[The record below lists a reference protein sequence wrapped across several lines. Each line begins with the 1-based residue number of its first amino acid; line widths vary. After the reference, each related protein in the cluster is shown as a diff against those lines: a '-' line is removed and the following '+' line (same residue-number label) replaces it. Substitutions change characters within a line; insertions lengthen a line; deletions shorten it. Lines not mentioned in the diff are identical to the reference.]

1 MLNFF
6 IPHRQEGEKIIFL
19 LRRHPAII
27 FFKILLWATVAI
39 LPLIF
44 YYILGGIL
52 AGLFP
57 HELFNP
63 LVILFT
69 SIFYLYV
76 WLFMFFSFVDY
87 YLDVWIVTNERIIN
101 IEMKGLFSRTAS
113 EQKLYRVQDVTSE
126 IQGFFA
132 TIFNFGTVYIQ
143 TAGEQQR
150 FIFKQIS
157 HPDLVAKKINTL
169 VEENK
174 KFHRLLEKQ

>member
-6 IPHRQEGEKIIFL
+6 IPHRQEGEKIILL
-19 LRRHPAII
+19 LRRHPIII
-27 FFKILLWATVAI
+27 FFKILLWATAAI

-44 YYILGGIL
+44 YYLLGEIL
-52 AGLFP
+52 AKMFSP
-57 HELFNP
+57 ELFTP
-63 LVILFT
+63 LLVLFAG
-69 SIFYLYV
+69 IFYLYI

-126 IQGFFA
+126 IKGFFA
-132 TIFNFGTVYIQ
+132 TVFNFGTVYIQ

-150 FIFKQIS
+150 FIFKQIPQ
-157 HPDLVAKKINTL
+157 PDLVTRKINAL

-174 KFHRLLEKQ
+174 KFHRILEKE